1 MDEKTL
7 LTIFVLI
14 LISSQLWTIVWDI
27 GKSAFYLV
35 VLLIVLTYI
44 NPDTAETVKGYGR
57 RLLNLDSN
65 LITESLSSVSKFIFG
80 MFGGGPKK
88 ILSEVMSENKVIPAQ
103 EVPKQETIKPK
114 QEVAKPVSKP
124 VGKK

>member
-57 RLLNLDSN
+57 RLLNLDSK
-65 LITESLSSVSKFIFG
+65 LLTDALSSISKFIFG
-80 MFGGGPKK
+80 ILGKAPS
-88 ILSEVMSENKVIPAQ
+88 ILSEVKAEISSENKTNPKEETYNI
-103 EVPKQETIKPK
+103 KQENKNIK
-114 QEVAKPVSKP
+114 Q
-124 VGKK
+124 

>member
-57 RLLNLDSN
+57 RLLNLDSK
-65 LITESLSSVSKFIFG
+65 LLTDSLASVSKFIFG
-80 MFGGGPKK
+80 IFGKAPK
-88 ILSEVMSENKVIPAQ
+88 ILSEIQSENLS
-103 EVPKQETIKPK
+103 EDRNNIKEEK
-114 QEVAKPVSKP
+114 SK
-124 VGKK
+124 K